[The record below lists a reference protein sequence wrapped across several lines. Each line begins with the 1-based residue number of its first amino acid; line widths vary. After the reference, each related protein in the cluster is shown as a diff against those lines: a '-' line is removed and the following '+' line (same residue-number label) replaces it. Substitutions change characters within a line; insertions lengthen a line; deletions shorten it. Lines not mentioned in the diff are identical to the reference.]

1 MEFNFINM
9 AIAFAAGVAS
19 VASPCVLPVIPIV
32 IAGTD
37 KDHKDR
43 PLLIVLGLSFTFI
56 AMGVISSLFGSLF
69 ANKMRLI
76 EQIAGIV
83 ITISGLMMVID
94 FNVFKKLTFF
104 QNLKSNSGGR
114 LSGLFL
120 GLTLG
125 IIWIP
130 CIGPVLS
137 SVLAMVATKANI
149 ISGIIMLTT
158 YSLGFAIPMLI
169 AGYFSSFFRQRVGFL
184 KKHPRSIRWT
194 SGVLLIALGLFI
206 TTKGLVFLSVF

>member
-37 KDHKDR
+37 KDHKYR

-76 EQIAGIV
+76 V
-83 ITISGLMMVID
+83 
-94 FNVFKKLTFF
+94 
-104 QNLKSNSGGR
+104 
-114 LSGLFL
+114 
-120 GLTLG
+120 
-125 IIWIP
+125 P
-130 CIGPVLS
+130 
-137 SVLAMVATKANI
+137 
-149 ISGIIMLTT
+149 
-158 YSLGFAIPMLI
+158 
-169 AGYFSSFFRQRVGFL
+169 FR
-184 KKHPRSIRWT
+184 
-194 SGVLLIALGLFI
+194 
-206 TTKGLVFLSVF
+206 